1 VRPTKTERG
10 PQPPQKSK
18 AMTQQHTPTHE
29 EPVTVPNHFNE
40 LCEVKLKYHL
50 LAEELEEA

>member
-1 VRPTKTERG
+1 
-10 PQPPQKSK
+10 
-18 AMTQQHTPTHE
+18 MTHLHTTPINE

>member
-1 VRPTKTERG
+1 
-10 PQPPQKSK
+10 
-18 AMTQQHTPTHE
+18 MTHLHTTPINE

-50 LAEELEEA
+50 LVDELEEA